1 MKTKF
6 CICSQFNYLTPR
18 TAIGALHAVR
28 QSRTSSQ
35 ILFAVCLIKKQALT
49 GGTSLA
55 CEDKCSKKIGA
66 VLVQQAD
73 RRSFEAECAV
83 PMLVYFYIT
92 MISKYWQ
99 SAKRRLLLGNPTDR
113 TFENRPMKKVRPCTF
128 FIPEF
133 CLGKTLKAIITAI
146 RGGELGK
153 KVPQA
158 YRVYVEETFLSC
170 DAGDARIFSKE
181 ETGLYYYGARY
192 LDPKYSRWLSGDPA
206 LGEYIPAAG
215 EDISKLPAG
224 GIFNVI
230 SFNLFNYAN
239 NNPIKYIDPSGRN
252 PVYDTEGNLIGVTEN
267 SGLQGDA
274 FIMNKEDYD
283 AKMTLDDAR
292 DKNLGINGLN
302 GQEALDK
309 FNESFASLKDRPDW
323 DAILTLEE
331 ANDWYKNGNGQELFV
346 DINQIDLSML
356 LSLGE
361 KNMYLICLY

>member
-1 MKTKF
+1 MNHIEDSGIESLVRLKEGGSK
-6 CICSQFNYLTPR
+6 II
-18 TAIGALHAVR
+18 AI
-28 QSRTSSQ
+28 
-35 ILFAVCLIKKQALT
+35 LI
-49 GGTSLA
+49 
-55 CEDKCSKKIGA
+55 
-66 VLVQQAD
+66 
-73 RRSFEAECAV
+73 
-83 PMLVYFYIT
+83 
-92 MISKYWQ
+92 Q
-99 SAKRRLLLGNPTDR
+99 SAKTNSLLNRSTDR
-113 TFENRPMKKVRPCTF
+113 AFENRRSRYK
-128 FIPEF
+128 
-133 CLGKTLKAIITAI
+133 
-146 RGGELGK
+146 ELGK

-158 YRVYVEETFLSC
+158 YRVYVEDSFLPC

-230 SFNLFNYAN
+230 SFNVFNYAN
-239 NNPIKYIDPSGRN
+239 NNPIKYTDPSGRN

-356 LSLGE
+356 LSLGDKYIGE
-361 KNMYLICLY
+361 KYVFNLFILGSKDGKVYGSLTFVRYPNDTCRAFVDKYDFDMKSWRNPLNWVRNIATIAGNVYAGKGVPYDINIYGSAQLKRKK